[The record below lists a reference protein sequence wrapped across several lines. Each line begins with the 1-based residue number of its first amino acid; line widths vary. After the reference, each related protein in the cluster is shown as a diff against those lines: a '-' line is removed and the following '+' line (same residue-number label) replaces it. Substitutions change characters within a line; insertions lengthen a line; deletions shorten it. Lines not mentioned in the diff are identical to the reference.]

1 MSDKSTLNLEQQAAV
16 YTDAHK
22 MLCLAGA
29 GCGKT
34 YSMIARICRLVETGV
49 PASSILVLTFTNA
62 AALEMETRYMSKRP
76 DDVLHPNFRT
86 FHSFC
91 YSLLVTDLN
100 IRRQLGYTAVPVVAS
115 EAETK
120 EIEKLAAE
128 QCGIKL
134 SSTKLQ
140 SASEFIQ
147 GTLKAAIR
155 KLMNARG
162 LITFDM
168 MCYDVCKL
176 FKEDAPCIQRYK
188 QRYKYI
194 FVDEFQDTDTKQ
206 WEFVSSFEDSDIFVV
221 ADALQAIYAFRGAD
235 SSIVKGLADDPDWY
249 KVKLTYNYRS
259 TSQICQF
266 ANQHSDHGEESYRV
280 KIHSNKEGP
289 EVKCKFYDEDDTLRS
304 ILLECN
310 LLHVENGGTCAILC
324 RTNAEVNQV
333 AQMCKSLHIDA
344 VTKDAEIDTTIAI
357 LRSVKD
363 EQYAVTWLAS
373 KLKAASYSTY
383 LRRAYIQPYT
393 LAEFVQEFVT
403 DPSSYIM
410 EYVEKIQLW
419 NQKLADMAS
428 LDDMN
433 RFINMVGPR
442 RLSNDIEIHKRSE
455 LIDALISLYNDED
468 TTRSVS
474 TLYVGTIH
482 SVKGLEY
489 DSVILLNVGGKSF
502 RLTNEENK
510 NLYYVGI
517 TRARYHLYIWK
528 GDMFNEQSEDRIY

>member
-1 MSDKSTLNLEQQAAV
+1 MLNIEQREAV

-22 MLCLAGA
+22 LLCLAGA

-34 YSMIARICRLVETGV
+34 YSMIARICRLVESGF

-76 DDVLHPNFRT
+76 DDAIHPNFRT

-91 YSLLVTDLN
+91 YSLLVTDLSV
-100 IRRQLGYTAVPVVAS
+100 RRQLGYTYVPVVAS

-134 SSTKLQ
+134 SSNKLQ
-140 SASEFIQ
+140 TASQFVQ
-147 GTLKAAIR
+147 DTLKAATR

-194 FVDEFQDTDTKQ
+194 FVDEFQDTDPKQ
-206 WEFVSSFEDSDIFVV
+206 WEFVSAFNDADIFVV

-235 SSIVKGLADDPDWY
+235 SSIVKKLADDPDWH

-266 ANQHSDHGEESYRV
+266 ANQHSEHGEDSYRV

-289 EVKCKFYDEDDTLRS
+289 EVSCKFYDEADTLRS
-304 ILLECN
+304 IISYCYR
-310 LLHVENGGTCAILC
+310 LHVENGGTCAILC
-324 RTNAEVNQV
+324 RTNAEVYQV
-333 AQMCKSLHIDA
+333 AEICKSLHINA
-344 VTKDAEIDTTIAI
+344 VTKDAEVDTTTAL
-357 LRSVKD
+357 LRSIKD

-373 KLKAASYSTY
+373 KLKTSLYSTY
-383 LRRAYIQPYT
+383 LRRAYVQEYT
-393 LAEFVQEFVT
+393 LKEFIDEFISDSDDYLMKHART
-403 DPSSYIM
+403 
-410 EYVEKIQLW
+410 IQMW
-419 NQKLADMAS
+419 NQKLADIS
-428 LDDMN
+428 SEEDMK
-433 RFINMVGPR
+433 RFVNMVGPKS
-442 RLSNDIEIHKRSE
+442 LPQGIEIHKRSE
-455 LIDALISLYNDED
+455 LIDALISAYNGE
-468 TTRSVS
+468 TASKSVS
-474 TLYVGTIH
+474 TMYVGTIH

-489 DSVILLNVGGKSF
+489 DSVMLLNVGGKSF

-517 TRARYHLYIWK
+517 TRARDHLYIWK
-528 GDMFNEQSEDRIY
+528 GDMYNEDKF

>member
-1 MSDKSTLNLEQQAAV
+1 MDKERLNNEQRDAV
-16 YTDAHK
+16 YADAHK

-34 YSMIARICRLVETGV
+34 YSMITRICRLVETGV
-49 PASSILVLTFTNA
+49 TASSILVLTFTNA

-76 DDVLHPNFRT
+76 DDVLYPNFRT

-100 IRRQLGYTAVPVVAS
+100 VRCQLGYTSIPTVAS
-115 EAETK
+115 DAETK

-128 QCGIKL
+128 QSGIKL
-134 SSTKLQ
+134 STSKLQ
-140 SASEFIQ
+140 TASTFIQ
-147 GTLKAAIR
+147 DTLKKTIR
-155 KLMNARG
+155 RIMNKRG

-168 MCYDVCKL
+168 MCYDVCQL

-188 QRYKYI
+188 QHYKYI
-194 FVDEFQDTDTKQ
+194 FVDEFQDTDLKQ
-206 WEFVSSFEDSDIFVV
+206 WEFVSSFKDSDIFVV

-289 EVKCKFYDEDDTLRS
+289 EVSCRFYSEEDTLQS
-304 ILLECN
+304 IILECN
-310 LLHVENGGTCAILC
+310 QLHVENGGTCAILC
-324 RTNAEVNQV
+324 RTNAEVNQI

-344 VTKDAEIDTTIAI
+344 ITKDAEIDTTIAI

-393 LAEFVQEFVT
+393 LAEFVQEFVS

-410 EYVEKIQLW
+410 EYVEKIQSW
-419 NQKLADMAS
+419 NQKLAEIAS
-428 LDDMN
+428 ADDMN
-433 RFINMVGPR
+433 RFISMIGPR
-442 RLSNDIEIHKRSE
+442 RLAENLEIHKRSE
-455 LIDALISLYNDED
+455 LIDALISLYDDRDN
-468 TTRSVS
+468 SKS
-474 TLYVGTIH
+474 ILSLYVGTIH

-489 DSVILLNVGGKSF
+489 DSVMLLNVGGKSF

-517 TRARYHLYIWK
+517 TRARDHLYIWK
-528 GDMFNEQSEDRIY
+528 GDIYNEGEF